1 MSDRHRIQS
10 SRVSATI
17 AARGAELV
25 SLQDAAGDELLWQAG
40 PEWPR
45 HAPVLFPIVGKL
57 AGDTLRH
64 AGAAYRMTQHGFAR
78 DAAFAWEER
87 GASRATLILEDSP
100 ATRATYPFPF
110 RLTLAYAAEGA
121 ALSVAATVVNPGDAP
136 LPFCLGAH
144 PGFRWPLVDGV
155 AKSDHVLVF
164 DAEEPGPRLLIE
176 GGLLGAEGPA
186 PIEGRV
192 MRLGEDLFAADA
204 VVLPAARST
213 SARYAALG
221 PDGAALRAMTVSWEG
236 YDDLGVW
243 SKPGGAPFLCIEPW
257 RGMASPVGWDGDFVD
272 KPGVVTLA
280 PGDARVFTWRVEV

>member
-1 MSDRHRIQS
+1 MSDSHGIGS

-17 AARGAELV
+17 TAKGAELV
-25 SLQDAAGDELLWQAG
+25 SLKGAEGNELLWQAG

-57 AGDTLRH
+57 AGDALRH
-64 AGAAYRMTQHGFAR
+64 DGAVYRMTQHGFAR
-78 DAAFAWEER
+78 DADFAWVER
-87 GASRATLILEDSP
+87 GASRAVLSLSDSP
-100 ATRATYPFPF
+100 ATRAIYPFPF
-110 RLTLAYAAEGA
+110 RLTLAYAAENA
-121 ALSVAATVVNPGDAP
+121 VLSVTATVANPGDAP

-164 DAEEPGPRLLIE
+164 DAEETGPRLMIE
-176 GGLLGAEGPA
+176 GGLLGAEEPA

-192 MRLGEDLFAADA
+192 MRLSEGLFAADA

-213 SARYAALG
+213 SARFAALG
-221 PDGAALRAMTVSWEG
+221 SDGAELRALTVSWDG
-236 YDDLGVW
+236 YEDLGVW

-272 KPGVVTLA
+272 KPGVVLLA
-280 PGDARVFTWRVEV
+280 PGEERAFTWRVEV

>member
-1 MSDRHRIQS
+1 LSDSHGIGS

-17 AARGAELV
+17 TAKGAELV
-25 SLQDAAGDELLWQAG
+25 SLKDAAGVELLWQAG

-57 AGDTLRH
+57 AGDALRH
-64 AGAAYRMTQHGFAR
+64 DGAVHRMTQHGFAR

-87 GASRATLILEDSP
+87 GASRAALSLSDSP
-100 ATRATYPFPF
+100 ATRAIYPFPF
-110 RLTLAYAAEGA
+110 RLTLAYAAEDA
-121 ALSVAATVVNPGDAP
+121 VLSVTATVANPGDAP

-164 DAEEPGPRLLIE
+164 DAEETGPRLLIE
-176 GGLLGAEGPA
+176 GGLLGAEEPA
-186 PIEGRV
+186 PVEGRV
-192 MRLGEDLFAADA
+192 MRLSEELFAADA
-204 VVLPAARST
+204 VVLPAARSA
-213 SARYAALG
+213 SARYAAVG
-221 PDGAALRAMTVSWEG
+221 PDGAELHALTVSWDG
-236 YDDLGVW
+236 YEDLGVW

-272 KPGVVTLA
+272 KPGVVLLA
-280 PGDARVFTWRVEV
+280 PGEERAFTWRVEV

>member
-1 MSDRHRIQS
+1 MSDSYGIGS

-17 AARGAELV
+17 TAKGAELV
-25 SLQDAAGDELLWQAG
+25 SLKDAEGNELLWQAG

-57 AGDTLRH
+57 AGDALRH
-64 AGAAYRMTQHGFAR
+64 DGAVYRMTQHGFAR
-78 DAAFAWEER
+78 DATFSWVER
-87 GASRATLILEDSP
+87 GASRAVLSLSDSP
-100 ATRATYPFPF
+100 ATHAIYPFPF
-110 RLTLAYAAEGA
+110 RLTLAYAAEDA
-121 ALSVAATVVNPGDAP
+121 VLSVTATVANPGDAP

-155 AKSDHVLVF
+155 AKSDHVLVLA
-164 DAEEPGPRLLIE
+164 AEETGPRLMIE
-176 GGLLGAEGPA
+176 GGLLGAEEPA

-192 MRLGEDLFAADA
+192 MRLSEELFAADA

-221 PDGAALRAMTVSWEG
+221 SDGEELRALTVSWDG
-236 YDDLGVW
+236 YEDLGVW

-272 KPGVVTLA
+272 KPGVVLLA
-280 PGDARVFTWRVEV
+280 PGEERAFTWRVEV